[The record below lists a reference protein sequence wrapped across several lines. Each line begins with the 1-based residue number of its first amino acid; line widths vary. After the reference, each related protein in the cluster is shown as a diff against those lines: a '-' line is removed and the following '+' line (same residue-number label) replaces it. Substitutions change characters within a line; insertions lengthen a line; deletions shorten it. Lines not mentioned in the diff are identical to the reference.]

1 MLRPRKN
8 PLVDGPLLV
17 GSPSRLRRW
26 RLISL
31 LLGGIVIALVFSWP
45 KPQPGKDEVP
55 DEVWWRRLVSHIA
68 LQRLVK
74 NVDASAVEEMRQKL
88 AQSEAERVSL
98 SERLAEAGKLLEI
111 DRSKQRLSQVVAR
124 KDAREITFEILLRT
138 PNGES
143 PGTRLSIEVMAI
155 KDPASGMSATR
166 TSTLALDVVRSTRLA
181 VVAPK
186 VAETL
191 QGRIPSGA
199 SHLLVMLTPAGNATQ
214 TEALMVPVKGNN

>member
-17 GSPSRLRRW
+17 GSPSRLRLW

-31 LLGGIVIALVFSWP
+31 LLGGVVIALVFFWP
-45 KPQPGKDEVP
+45 KMQASKNEIP
-55 DEVWWRRLVSHIA
+55 DEVWWRRLVSRIA

-74 NVDASAVEEMRQKL
+74 NVDASAVDEMRQKL

-98 SERLAEAGKLLEI
+98 SERLAEAGKMLEI

-124 KDAREITFEILLRT
+124 KDGGAITFELLLRT

-143 PGTRLSIEVMAI
+143 PGTRLSIQVMAI
-155 KDPASGMSATR
+155 NDPSSGKSSTR

-181 VVAPK
+181 VAAPK

-199 SHLLVMLTPAGNATQ
+199 SHLLVMLTPAGDTTQ
-214 TEALMVPVKGNN
+214 TEALMVPVEGNN